1 MCTPCRCVSCSFRG
15 GLQAEAEAKSSEL
28 ARATA
33 EATAA
38 TKAAALRGSRLGSP
52 MDVEPMHSSSATA
65 PATAVTATTAPVA
78 SAGAAAAAG
87 GLVTSEAQLA
97 ALQPKPTRD
106 YSNIWAM
113 DVGF

>member
-1 MCTPCRCVSCSFRG
+1 MSCSFRG

-52 MDVEPMHSSSATA
+52 MDVEPMHSSSAATA
-65 PATAVTATTAPVA
+65 PVTTATAVTATTAPVA

-106 YSNIWAM
+106 YSNIWPM